1 MKINDFTVRIGG
13 QAGDGSL
20 ATGEL
25 LSRYLRRAG
34 YYVATDKDFPSR
46 IRGGHTSYAIRGSE
60 KKIYSIHDKIDA
72 LLAFDDDSLK
82 LHLNE
87 IETGGALIYD
97 SSRAK
102 ISIDRKD
109 IRIIGLPFTIKAKNE
124 LGNEIIKNTMSLG
137 ILTKIFGLDIE
148 LMKETISDTYKKRG
162 EKILKDNLRAYEI
175 GLELSKDENRL
186 ENYSIQKLKRD
197 ENKLLMMGNEAIA
210 LGAMAAGCKFIAAYP
225 ITPAS
230 DVLEFMSK
238 YLPKN
243 GGVAIQAESE
253 ISAINMA
260 IGAAYAGIRSMVATS
275 GPGFDLKTE
284 AIGLASMIEQ
294 PVVILDAMRAGPST
308 GMPTKTEQSDIN
320 HAVYGGHGDK
330 PKVVIVPGNVEE
342 AFYMTFEAFNIAEVF
357 QGPVIILTDE
367 LISWNKQVVNKFN
380 IDSLKINRGKLL
392 LNIESNEREFKRYEF
407 SEDGISRRTIPG
419 VKNGVHLET
428 GDEHDEYGHITENP
442 EIRNKMMEKRNKKME
457 YIKNMLFKS
466 EIIGDGENVIVSIGS
481 TLGPI
486 LEAMEM
492 LKKDGIETTFVRIRT
507 LLPFLEDPIETID
520 NAKRVFVVENNIT
533 GQLENLLKIYVNRKD
548 FIPIRKYDGRSFRPG
563 FIYNKIKEVF

>member
-407 SEDGISRRTIPG
+407 TEDGISRRTIPG

>member
-186 ENYSIQKLKRD
+186 ENYSIEKLKRD

-419 VKNGVHLET
+419 VKSGVHLET

>member
-186 ENYSIQKLKRD
+186 ENYSIEKLKRD

>member
-466 EIIGDGENVIVSIGS
+466 EKIGDGENVIVSIGS

>member
-102 ISIDRKD
+102 ITIDRKD
-109 IRIIGLPFTIKAKNE
+109 VRIIGLPFTIKAKNE

-238 YLPKN
+238 YLPKT

-342 AFYMTFEAFNIAEVF
+342 AFYMTFEAFNIAEIF

-367 LISWNKQVVNKFN
+367 LISWNKQVVNKFDIN
-380 IDSLKINRGKLL
+380 SLKINRGKLL
-392 LNIESNEREFKRYEF
+392 LYLESNEREFKRYEF
-407 SEDGISRRTIPG
+407 SEDGISKRTIPG
-419 VKNGVHLET
+419 VKNGLHLET

-481 TLGPI
+481 TMGPI

-492 LKKDGIETTFVRIRT
+492 LKKDGIETKFVRIRT
-507 LLPFLEDPIETID
+507 LLPFLEDPIEIID

>member
-186 ENYSIQKLKRD
+186 ENYSIEKLKRD

-407 SEDGISRRTIPG
+407 TEDGISRRTIPG

-492 LKKDGIETTFVRIRT
+492 LKKDGIETTFVRIRM